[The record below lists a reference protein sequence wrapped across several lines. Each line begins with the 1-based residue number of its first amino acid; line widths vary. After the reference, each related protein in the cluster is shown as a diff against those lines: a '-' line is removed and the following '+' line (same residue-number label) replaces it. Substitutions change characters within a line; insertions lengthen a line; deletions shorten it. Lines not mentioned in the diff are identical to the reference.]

1 MFHTQN
7 NIDAMTADE
16 LINGL
21 RNNTIE
27 SLQAKDVLRIICEIE
42 SKEDIILDYDRG
54 YTTGKQDGRED
65 GIQEAIA
72 ALENL

>member
-7 NIDAMTADE
+7 NINTMTADE

-27 SLQAKDVLRIICEIE
+27 SLQAKDVLRIIE
-42 SKEDIILDYDRG
+42 SVEAEENEDGYGRG
-54 YTTGKQDGRED
+54 HEEGERSGREN

>member
-7 NIDAMTADE
+7 NIHAMTTDE

-27 SLQAKDVLRIICEIE
+27 SLQAKDVLRIVE
-42 SKEDIILDYDRG
+42 SVEVEENEDGYERG
-54 YTTGKQDGRED
+54 YDDGKQSGREEFH
-65 GIQEAIA
+65 QEVIA
-72 ALENL
+72 ALGNL

>member
-16 LINGL
+16 IINGL

-27 SLQAKDVLRIICEIE
+27 SLQAKDVLRIIE
-42 SKEDIILDYDRG
+42 SVEGVVEENKQDYDRG
-54 YTTGKQDGRED
+54 YSDG
-65 GIQEAIA
+65 
-72 ALENL
+72 LEEGRILVLLKKLSQR

>member
-21 RNNTIE
+21 RNNTIRA
-27 SLQAKDVLRIICEIE
+27 LNAKDVLRIIE
-42 SKEDIILDYDRG
+42 SVEAEENEGGYERG
-54 YTTGKQDGRED
+54 YDDGKQSGRED
-65 GIQEAIA
+65 AIQEAIA
-72 ALENL
+72 ALDNL

>member
-1 MFHTQN
+1 MLHTQN

-21 RNNTIE
+21 RNNTIQ
-27 SLQAKDVLRIICEIE
+27 SLQAKDVLRIIE
-42 SKEDIILDYDRG
+42 SVEVEENEDGYERG
-54 YTTGKQDGRED
+54 YDDGKQSGRED

-72 ALENL
+72 ALGNL